1 MLSLR
6 SVECNDDFPCPGDAV
21 CCDGTCVVDLELCG
35 EDIFGAM
42 VAISFGLNVK
52 IMYIGDGRDCRV

>member
-1 MLSLR
+1 M
-6 SVECNDDFPCPGDAV
+6 
-21 CCDGTCVVDLELCG
+21 DLELCG

-42 VAISFGLNVK
+42 VAISFGLNVQ